1 MVTGVQTCALRSSTS
16 APLPRPCVAGSERR
30 GRRPDALR
38 PRRPDR
44 GGGAGS
50 GCARGREDRRPSD
63 RLGGGAGP
71 AVAPAHGGTADGGDD
86 PLGVLLGGDLGAE
99 RVGADPGVPGLAAE
113 GELAQD
119 ALADGVDND
128 LLAALD
134 LPEKDLLAQ
143 GVLDVALD
151 GAELY

>member
-1 MVTGVQTCALRSSTS
+1 MIHPVYSTINR
-16 APLPRPCVAGSERR
+16 PLVPSWGGRAAGSERR

-38 PRRPDR
+38 PRRLDR

-50 GCARGREDRRPSD
+50 GCAGGREDRRPSD

-99 RVGADPGVPGLAAE
+99 RVGADPGVLGLAAE

-119 ALADGVDND
+119 ALHPF
-128 LLAALD
+128 LTPLKRQ
-134 LPEKDLLAQ
+134 PQ
-143 GVLDVALD
+143 GAGD
-151 GAELY
+151 